1 MILLNNIFMKKNILL
16 LLLPFVIPV
25 MSFARMQDGDSR
37 EIRKIEML
45 HADSLARQA
54 AQRGIEQHGWVLEA
68 NQISRA
74 GGEEIMTSPDMTF
87 LSVNGLDVTLQIVDG
102 SNGNSIND
110 NGLGGKTVTGKLQSD
125 SQSLQKDGTLTYM
138 FVVMGAGL
146 QASVQ
151 VSLYPG
157 TNSADAYIDYDDGA
171 LPVSLSGVIVPY
183 ADSGIVEGEAE
194 Y

>member
-1 MILLNNIFMKKNILL
+1 MKKNILL

-37 EIRKIEML
+37 EIRKIEMQ

-125 SQSLQKDGTLTYM
+125 SQSFQKDGTLTYM